1 MSHHLSSFFKSA
13 AGVAENVWES
23 AANNLS
29 NSPKRHRERGLTVRQ
44 SFQQARQVRQVQQV
58 QQVQPKRLFPAV
70 RPAPAPTATAGQ
82 TQSIGLGLGPG
93 AELGLESA
101 DHEHIGITSGVENP
115 NPNTGSAAT
124 VDASHTTHTT
134 TTDKITSNTTIPPS
148 STTALTKTSSKNTQ
162 RSVNSKETSTS
173 KCGNSYNPLVT
184 TSSTYT
190 NPSENLPPTP
200 NLRAV
205 EVRRFGDGVGVG
217 AGGGIAAVGDDGGD
231 DSAEGS
237 AEGSTIQSE
246 EISPVDGLGMFGA
259 IPGSGIG
266 SGGSGGSGG
275 VACTGRNATMTHERS
290 EHPGSINMQ
299 TPIVTASGSRVHN
312 YRGVDHGA
320 VAIPRSG
327 SGSGVNTPRLNAAG
341 LGNSAVN
348 MQGRERAFTIPR
360 KPVLMTIVVGDTGLE
375 VVPYER
381 SIEDIGTGA
390 CIVNRQECID
400 WKDQFEVRGR
410 GRDGNKEAGESEDES
425 QNEEEFGESEEERK
439 ERLEKERKEREKQ
452 DLLHE
457 NPLLSHPI
465 EPTTIATGTP
475 PTVSPAYIASTSLSS
490 KRRGFRRSW
499 TAPIN
504 GFNFASLGGIGV
516 MGFGNNNQNPATHG
530 GLGDAGMGMGMGI
543 DQRGTA
549 RDRYSGN
556 SSEGMGMGIGSRRGS
571 FLRRASVSFKGMGLG
586 MQGFLRSA
594 SGGGGGSGAFAAG
607 NAAGTGAA
615 ERMGMSMDHT
625 REGGGV
631 GAENERPVT
640 MQSEY
645 RGVGGYTGDDAMALA
660 RERVV
665 EAETQR
671 RRSHR
676 QSMVLPKFEWEE
688 EFTSV
693 DDEDD
698 A

>member
-44 SFQQARQVRQVQQV
+44 SFQQAQQV
-58 QQVQPKRLFPAV
+58 QHAQPRRLFPAV
-70 RPAPAPTATAGQ
+70 RPAPGPPTATADQ
-82 TQSIGLGLGPG
+82 PQPTGLGLGLG
-93 AELGLESA
+93 MELGLT
-101 DHEHIGITSGVENP
+101 DHEQVGIPSGVENQ
-115 NPNTGSAAT
+115 NPNASSAAT
-124 VDASHTTHTT
+124 VDTSHATHTT
-134 TTDKITSNTTIPPS
+134 TIDKITSNTTIPPPP
-148 STTALTKTSSKNTQ
+148 TTALTKTSSKHTQ
-162 RSVNSKETSTS
+162 RSANSKETSTS
-173 KCGNSYNPLVT
+173 KSGNSYNPLVT

-205 EVRRFGDGVGVG
+205 EVRRFDDVVSGV
-217 AGGGIAAVGDDGGD
+217 AGGTAAIVNSGGD

-237 AEGSTIQSE
+237 AKGSTNQSE

-259 IPGSGIG
+259 IPGSVIG
-266 SGGSGGSGG
+266 SGGSGSSG
-275 VACTGRNATMTHERS
+275 VARAGGNATITHERS
-290 EHPGSINMQ
+290 EHPGSINVQ

-320 VAIPRSG
+320 VAIPSSGLG

-341 LGNSAVN
+341 LGASGVH

-360 KPVLMTIVVGDTGLE
+360 KPVPMTIVVGDSGLE
-375 VVPYER
+375 VVPYGR
-381 SIEDIGTGA
+381 PIEDIGTGA

-400 WKDQFEVRGR
+400 WKDQFEGRGR
-410 GRDGNKEAGESEDES
+410 GQDGDEKAEESEDES
-425 QNEEEFGESEEERK
+425 GNEEEVGESEEERK
-439 ERLEKERKEREKQ
+439 ERLEKERREREKQ

-457 NPLLSHPI
+457 NPLLSHPV
-465 EPTTIATGTP
+465 ESTTIATGTP
-475 PTVSPAYIASTSLSS
+475 PTVSPTYIASTSLSS

-516 MGFGNNNQNPATHG
+516 MGFGNTNQDPAIHG
-530 GLGDAGMGMGMGI
+530 GLGDAGMGMGMRI
-543 DQRGTA
+543 NKRGTA

-556 SSEGMGMGIGSRRGS
+556 SSEGMGMGMGSRRGS

-594 SGGGGGSGAFAAG
+594 SGGGGGGGSSAF
-607 NAAGTGAA
+607 AAGTGAGTA
-615 ERMGMSMDHT
+615 AADRMGMSMDHT
-625 REGGGV
+625 REGEGGA
-631 GAENERPVT
+631 GSERPVT

-645 RGVGGYTGDDAMALA
+645 RGVGGYVGNDAMALA
-660 RERVV
+660 RERVA

-688 EFTSV
+688 EFAGT
-693 DDEDD
+693 D
-698 A
+698 AEGDV